1 MTERGRGALQRDAA
15 HLAIGPS
22 SLRWHG
28 DHLVIDLAEI
38 TAPLPS
44 RLRGTVRVHPLGLTG
59 RTFTLD
65 GAGHHR
71 WSPIA
76 PASRVEVELASP
88 ALRWSGPGYLD
99 TNSGARP
106 LEADF
111 LQWDWCRAPM
121 RDGAAILYNA
131 HRREGGE
138 QAMALSVAA
147 DGAVAPFDPPPRVS
161 LPRTRWR
168 VARDTRADGPVAVRQ
183 TLEDTPF
190 YSRSVI
196 DTHLLGQPVTAVH
209 ESLSMTRF
217 TAPWVQAMLPFRIP
231 RRFGSA

>member
-1 MTERGRGALQRDAA
+1 MD
-15 HLAIGPS
+15 
-22 SLRWHG
+22 
-28 DHLVIDLAEI
+28 
-38 TAPLPS
+38 
-44 RLRGTVRVHPLGLTG
+44 
-59 RTFTLD
+59 
-65 GAGHHR
+65 
-71 WSPIA
+71 
-76 PASRVEVELASP
+76 SP

-111 LQWDWCRAPM
+111 LEWDWCRAPM
-121 RDGAAILYNA
+121 PDGAAILYNA

-138 QAMALSVAA
+138 QSLALSIAA
-147 DGAVAPFDPPPRVS
+147 DGRVAAFDPPPRVS

-168 VARDTRADGPVAVRQ
+168 VARDTRADGPVSVRQ

-196 DTHLLGQPVTAVH
+196 DTQLLGQRVTAVH

-231 RRFGSA
+231 RRFGS